1 MGQPGSTGHESEIH
15 SSSHWD
21 PHHWDLD
28 HWNPH
33 YSDHL
38 KIRTYDHVLAW
49 IFILGTVAGVL
60 GNSCAVCFFWPR
72 RKKTIHDMLYLT
84 ITAVDLITVS
94 SSFPLIASLLND
106 RHPLLFENQFF
117 CGVWTSL
124 VILTTEMSIFLAMVI
139 CVTRTMIMKYPKRPI
154 NRSLVIG
161 AIIAYFTVS
170 VVLDVLYIGQR
181 WILPS
186 FKPIISACWVI
197 PIDKLSIP
205 FYLGNFLQVCKFFVP
220 SLLTLICF
228 VVGIRILMQKPVLG
242 RKNGEGFRRVS
253 VTISIFTG
261 VFLFFNIPNFLFV
274 VWGALRIFG
283 LRSELELFDVDDKR
297 MYFIHLMLQILPMFL
312 NAVVNPLLY
321 ALRMKEYHDW
331 NQDSFKSLAR
341 RFSSRKVGDN
351 NYKERSDDAE

>member
-1 MGQPGSTGHESEIH
+1 MAIPTLLYFFSFTSMKFTSKKVMGQPGSAGHESETH
-15 SSSHWD
+15 SLSHMDSDWD
-21 PHHWDLD
+21 PD

-49 IFILGTVAGVL
+49 IFILGTVAGVV

-124 VILTTEMSIFLAMVI
+124 VILTTEMSIFLAMII

-161 AIIAYFTVS
+161 AIIAYFTV
-170 VVLDVLYIGQR
+170 
-181 WILPS
+181 
-186 FKPIISACWVI
+186 
-197 PIDKLSIP
+197 
-205 FYLGNFLQVCKFFVP
+205 
-220 SLLTLICF
+220 
-228 VVGIRILMQKPVLG
+228 
-242 RKNGEGFRRVS
+242 
-253 VTISIFTG
+253 
-261 VFLFFNIPNFLFV
+261 
-274 VWGALRIFG
+274 
-283 LRSELELFDVDDKR
+283 
-297 MYFIHLMLQILPMFL
+297 
-312 NAVVNPLLY
+312 
-321 ALRMKEYHDW
+321 
-331 NQDSFKSLAR
+331 
-341 RFSSRKVGDN
+341 
-351 NYKERSDDAE
+351 